1 MRVASAPVSF
11 GIFELTADDAGL
23 PDPVAVLDAIV
34 NAGYEGTELGPPGY
48 FGDAPGTAAA
58 LTERGLS
65 LVGSFLPM
73 RLSRREHMDEDFA
86 FLDEALSILDETTP
100 DDDERPVVLVSDS
113 FSEPDRVA
121 GAGRIEELPETWLGE
136 ARFDLLVANA
146 HRAAERCHERGYVAA
161 FHYHGGTYVETPREI
176 DRFAERM
183 DASLIGFCFDS
194 GHSAFGGGDPA
205 GVPGHLRRAG
215 QSRAPEGRRRCGDG
229 ADPHQRAGPARGL
242 AAGRLLPLR

>member
-86 FLDEALSILDETTP
+86 FLDEALE
-100 DDDERPVVLVSDS
+100 
-113 FSEPDRVA
+113 
-121 GAGRIEELPETWLGE
+121 
-136 ARFDLLVANA
+136 
-146 HRAAERCHERGYVAA
+146 H
-161 FHYHGGTYVETPREI
+161 PRR
-176 DRFAERM
+176 D
-183 DASLIGFCFDS
+183 
-194 GHSAFGGGDPA
+194 HP
-205 GVPGHLRRAG
+205 
-215 QSRAPEGRRRCGDG
+215 GRR
-229 ADPHQRAGPARGL
+229 
-242 AAGRLLPLR
+242 